1 MPDRTGQAAG
11 RTPPRSIGPRKRQTA
26 GKKVIEIGISGRRAV
41 VFFFRL
47 AATGRHAKHVRLSGG
62 LSGIDTNSSAALKS
76 YILVNMM
83 LGLPIVDPFRLTLAF
98 GPVAIY
104 LLLLGMVNLSRRPL
118 MVSGGRDAAALA
130 LAMTGML
137 IVGPFELFLPQASL
151 LHYGPY
157 AWVMALTFYGLC
169 VAMGIL
175 MLRPRLVIYN
185 ISADKLRPILAEVV
199 ARLDSDARWAG
210 DSLVLPNLEV
220 QLSIDNFRVLRNV
233 SLKSVGGN
241 QDLHGWRRLEQALA
255 GALNQETVSAIPG
268 D

>member
-1 MPDRTGQAAG
+1 M
-11 RTPPRSIGPRKRQTA
+11 
-26 GKKVIEIGISGRRAV
+26 
-41 VFFFRL
+41 
-47 AATGRHAKHVRLSGG
+47 
-62 LSGIDTNSSAALKS
+62 
-76 YILVNMM
+76 
-83 LGLPIVDPFRLTLAF
+83 TLAL

-137 IVGPFELFLPQASL
+137 IVGPFELFLPEASL

-157 AWVMALTFYGLC
+157 AWVMALAFYALC

-185 ISADKLRPILAEVV
+185 ISGDKLRPILADVV

-220 QLSIDNFRVLRNV
+220 QLSIDNFRVFRNV

-241 QDLHGWRRLEQALA
+241 QNLHGWRRLEQALT
-255 GALNQETVSAIPG
+255 GA
-268 D
+268 